1 MFIYNIVG
9 SMTSPSHWREAA
21 TDLYA
26 RISKIVSSL
35 IFGEGAKSKETG
47 VVATA
52 SKEGTKKP
60 GYVPP
65 KDMSKASDEDV
76 NVYLNY
82 FDNIPK

>member
-47 VVATA
+47 VVVEDP
-52 SKEGTKKP
+52 KNP
-60 GYVPP
+60 DYVPP
-65 KDMSKASDEDV
+65 KDMSKASDEEV
-76 NVYLNY
+76 YCFLNV
-82 FDNIPK
+82 FSSD